1 MIRGSPVP
9 QLFVPRKNLA
19 QQFSCDQ
26 KTTAIPNFQQPR
38 RGPHAI
44 GKMVTLTRMAVSS
57 LFLNDP
63 QQLQDGGIE
72 IVNMRGIFDDVLRA
86 PRVTPA
92 PAIHMEKQ
100 RE

>member
-1 MIRGSPVP
+1 
-9 QLFVPRKNLA
+9 
-19 QQFSCDQ
+19 
-26 KTTAIPNFQQPR
+26 
-38 RGPHAI
+38 
-44 GKMVTLTRMAVSS
+44 MVTLTRMAVSS